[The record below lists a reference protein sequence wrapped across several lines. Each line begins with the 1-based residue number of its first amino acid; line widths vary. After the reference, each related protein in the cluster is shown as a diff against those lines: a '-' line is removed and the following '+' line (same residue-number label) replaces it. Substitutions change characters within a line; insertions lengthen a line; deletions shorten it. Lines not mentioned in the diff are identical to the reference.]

1 MWVDAVEDKVIT
13 VTLIPTMELSSQQR
27 SVWFSQAGVNNV
39 GMFRSTQQLCLFHVG
54 YVLFCGCGSLFHVEK
69 YVDGIHIWK
78 CLTCA
83 KIIKKKN
90 RCTDCL
96 QHHTGDTT
104 EVQKKLKNSQTS
116 SAIYIKYS
124 CVLKKPKLN
133 FELSC

>member
-83 KIIKKKN
+83 KIIKKK
-90 RCTDCL
+90 
-96 QHHTGDTT
+96 
-104 EVQKKLKNSQTS
+104 K
-116 SAIYIKYS
+116 
-124 CVLKKPKLN
+124 
-133 FELSC
+133 